1 MEDVELKM
9 DSKGRICLPPDIREE
24 MGDTVIATRTPQGI
38 LIKAGRKKFI
48 EEFNKIIATEPK
60 RTGQPENARARQP
73 ENWPP
78 EKMKDIWIMT
88 HD

>member
-38 LIKAGRKKFI
+38 LIKAGRKKEFI

-60 RTGQPENARARQP
+60 RTGQPEN
-73 ENWPP
+73 WPP
-78 EKMKDIWIMT
+78 EKMKDIWVNEGDRRT
-88 HD
+88 RH